1 RRTDVRDCR
10 RGRAVRRG
18 RFRAGGVVRGA
29 VRQRGGRAGRRLA
42 PCGGVRC
49 GRGVAPGSVSGHGR
63 VDGASGAEL
72 SGLFARGTAPPT
84 VIPRGTSHVCPIRDS
99 WRFSLFLNP
108 RRWQG
113 VRGWRPS
120 TTMPALYGGSRV
132 PKLQPTP
139 IRAARSLGGMPS
151 RREAR
156 RHKSG
161 HHSRGDASP
170 KDRIRQHWTRS
181 RVLLL
186 NATFEPLTALPLR
199 RAVVMLV
206 CGKAE
211 VVHGHPSGMVLHSAS
226 ASVPLPSVIRLNN
239 YVRVPYRAKVPL
251 TRAALMHRDG
261 YRCAYCGGKA
271 ETIDHVV
278 PKSRGGAHSWLNCVA
293 SCAK

>member
-1 RRTDVRDCR
+1 
-10 RGRAVRRG
+10 
-18 RFRAGGVVRGA
+18 
-29 VRQRGGRAGRRLA
+29 
-42 PCGGVRC
+42 
-49 GRGVAPGSVSGHGR
+49 
-63 VDGASGAEL
+63 
-72 SGLFARGTAPPT
+72 
-84 VIPRGTSHVCPIRDS
+84 
-99 WRFSLFLNP
+99 
-108 RRWQG
+108 
-113 VRGWRPS
+113 
-120 TTMPALYGGSRV
+120 M

-293 SCAK
+293 SCAKCNHRKADRLLSELGWSLRVEPVAPRGPHWRLLAEVNDALPEWQLYLGSVA